1 MQQEANDHC
10 VEAKGSQFFQ
20 FTNDVAALKNKQKRQ
35 AFGMTFS
42 ARIFRWNDIVSLSL
56 RNVSSSRSDKV
67 PELVKD
73 MSAEVRSKMFS
84 EMITSSVQDQAVKKV
99 SQELD
104 NETDTCDRY
113 QDEKVGS
120 SAV

>member
-1 MQQEANDHC
+1 M
-10 VEAKGSQFFQ
+10 VETLGRVYATSL
-20 FTNDVAALKNKQKRQ
+20 VL
-35 AFGMTFS
+35 
-42 ARIFRWNDIVSLSL
+42 VSVSKLSL
-56 RNVSSSRSDKV
+56 AEDASFTSQTFEVSSSRSDKV